1 MSHLRLVDPSTRH
14 VGRRRAAVVVAVV
27 LSTVLL
33 TQAAAIALPAAGTRS
48 LLARSA
54 GITSYLLLVLLVLSG
69 LMLSHP
75 WSSRWRR
82 PSPAVRIRAHVSLA
96 AVTLAFTTVHVVMW
110 ATDDDGGVG
119 WWGALVPWGSSF
131 RPFYVT
137 LGVLGLYTGL
147 LAGVTASLAGRLAM
161 RVWWP
166 IHKVSVV
173 ALMLVWVHTLGG
185 LDAPALVIVYVVT
198 GLLLVAVAAT
208 RHAARHH
215 RAHVHELATVEAR
228 ELVLHG
234 THSR

>member
-1 MSHLRLVDPSTRH
+1 MSHLRPVDPSTRH
-14 VGRRRAAVVVAVV
+14 VGRRRALFVVATV
-27 LSTVLL
+27 LCNALL
-33 TQAAAIALPAAGTRS
+33 TQAAAIALPVDGTHS

-54 GITSYLLLVLLVLSG
+54 GITSYLLLALLVLSG
-69 LMLSHP
+69 LLLSHP

-147 LAGVTASLAGRLAM
+147 LTGVTASLAGRLSL

-185 LDAPALVIVYVVT
+185 LDAPALVIVYVAT
-198 GLLLVAVAAT
+198 GLLLVVVAAS

-215 RAHVHELATVEAR
+215 RAHVHELATVVAR